1 MKAREH
7 VVNIVGAGLAGTL
20 LSIMLAQ
27 RGHRV
32 RLFDRRPD
40 PRLHGGE
47 RGRSINLVLAARGWR
62 ALEAAGLTERVA
74 PLLVTVRGRAIHED
88 QGPPTLL
95 PYGQQGEAI
104 HSVSRAELNRTL
116 IGIAAQTRGVE
127 LRFAQQCLGVGPA
140 YDALHWRDLASLEA
154 YSTSLTPTIAAD
166 GAGSAVRHSLVA
178 NGLVRASEE
187 RLDHDY
193 KELSMPPEAA
203 RGLEQ
208 DALHIWPRGGF
219 MLMALPNTDGS
230 FTATL
235 FLARGGAA
243 SFASLGDAA
252 AVDAFF
258 RREFP
263 SAVPHLPALTEQFA
277 NNPQGL
283 LGTVRCDRWHHRGQ
297 VLLLGDAAHAIV
309 PFHGQGMN
317 CAFEDCVEL
326 VGLLDAGAEWEEAFA
341 EFERRRAPQA
351 AAIAQ
356 MALENYVEMRDTV
369 RDPTFQRRKRLALD
383 LERRHPDRFIPRYSM
398 VMFHAEIP
406 YAEAL
411 RRGAI
416 QEQLLA
422 ELDTGGPLDDALLA
436 RADAL
441 IGSRLAP
448 IEARQPVDAVS

>member
-1 MKAREH
+1 MKTRENL
-7 VVNIVGAGLAGTL
+7 VNVVGAGLAGAL
-20 LSIMLAQ
+20 LAVMLAQ

-40 PRLHGGE
+40 PRLHAVE
-47 RGRSINLVLAARGWR
+47 RGRSINLVLAARGLR
-62 ALEAAGLTERVA
+62 ALETAGLKQRVA
-74 PLLVTVRGRAIHED
+74 PLLVPVRGRAVHED
-88 QGPPTLL
+88 GGAPTLL
-95 PYGQQGEAI
+95 PYGQQGEVI
-104 HSVSRAELNRTL
+104 HSVSRGELNRTL
-116 IGIAAQTRGVE
+116 IDIAAATPGVE

-140 YDALHWRDLASLEA
+140 YDALHWRDLDSGEA
-154 YSTSLTPTIAAD
+154 YSTALAPTIAAD
-166 GAGSAVRHSLVA
+166 GAGSAVRHSMVA

-187 RLDHDY
+187 RLGHDY
-193 KELSMPPEAA
+193 KELTMPADAA
-203 RGLEQ
+203 QALDRH
-208 DALHIWPRGGF
+208 ALHIWPRGGF

-235 FLARGGAA
+235 FLAREGA
-243 SFASLGDAA
+243 SGFAALGDAA
-252 AVDAFF
+252 TVAAFF
-258 RREFP
+258 EREFA
-263 SAVPHLPALTEQFA
+263 SALPHLPAVTAQFA
-277 NNPQGL
+277 ANPQGL

-297 VLLLGDAAHAIV
+297 LLLLGDAAHAIV

-326 VGLLDAGAEWEEAFA
+326 VGLLDAGADWEEAFA

-369 RDPTFQRRKRLALD
+369 RDPLFQRRKQLALE

-416 QEQLLA
+416 QERLLA
-422 ELDTGGPLDDALLA
+422 DLDTGTAVDDALLA

-441 IGSRLAP
+441 IDARLP
-448 IEARQPVDAVS
+448 PVAAG

>member
-1 MKAREH
+1 MNRRAT

-20 LSIMLAQ
+20 LAIMLAQ
-27 RGHRV
+27 RGQRV

-40 PRLHGGE
+40 PRLHGSE
-47 RGRSINLVLAARGWR
+47 RGRSINLVLAARGLR
-62 ALEAAGLTERVA
+62 ALSAAGLAERVA
-74 PLLVTVRGRAIHED
+74 PLLVTVRGRAVHGLG
-88 QGPPTLL
+88 GPPTLL
-95 PYGQQGEAI
+95 PYGQQGEVI
-104 HSVSRAELNRTL
+104 YSVSRSDLNRML
-116 IGIAAQTRGVE
+116 IEIAAATPNVD

-140 YDALHWRDLASLEA
+140 YDALHWRDLASGA
-154 YSTSLTPTIAAD
+154 VYSTALTPTIAAD

-187 RLDHDY
+187 LLDHDY
-193 KELSMPPEAA
+193 KELTMPAEAA
-203 RGLEQ
+203 RALDRG
-208 DALHIWPRGGF
+208 ALHVWPRGGF

-235 FLARGGAA
+235 FLARAGERG
-243 SFASLGDAA
+243 FATLGDAA
-252 AVDAFF
+252 AVAAFF
-258 RREFP
+258 EREFP
-263 SAVPHLPALTEQFA
+263 SALPHLPRLTEQFA
-277 NNPQGL
+277 ANPQGL

-326 VGLLDAGAEWEEAFA
+326 VGLLDGGADWEQAFA

-369 RDPTFQRRKRLALD
+369 REPGFRRRKQLALE
-383 LERRHPDRFIPRYSM
+383 LERRHPQRFIPRYSM

-422 ELDTGGPLDDALLA
+422 ELDSGEPLDEALFA
-436 RADAL
+436 RAAAL
-441 IGSRLAP
+441 IDARLAP
-448 IEARQPVDAVS
+448 LEAARAPTP